1 MVPQGTADRFECPN
15 VFKLIMSALRRSTA
29 NIPSTCSHAS
39 HKYMYPTA
47 IRGIV
52 YSLCTGDLAP
62 SPTITTSHL
71 HHREHRLSPFVCYL
85 AIHFFVQTTAL
96 FLLTS
101 NTYVVE
107 QCVPRTYIVSFLQR
121 VWCIGHTCRP
131 SVWRDY
137 STPPSSLHIYP

>member
-15 VFKLIMSALRRSTA
+15 VFKLIMSALPRSTA

-62 SPTITTSHL
+62 PLPLPTSIMGAQVVSICMLLGDTFLCTDNSFV
-71 HHREHRLSPFVCYL
+71 PFDIKHIWGGAMC
-85 AIHFFVQTTAL
+85 
-96 FLLTS
+96 S
-101 NTYVVE
+101 
-107 QCVPRTYIVSFLQR
+107 RTYIVSFLQR

-137 STPPSSLHIYP
+137 STPPSSLHTYP